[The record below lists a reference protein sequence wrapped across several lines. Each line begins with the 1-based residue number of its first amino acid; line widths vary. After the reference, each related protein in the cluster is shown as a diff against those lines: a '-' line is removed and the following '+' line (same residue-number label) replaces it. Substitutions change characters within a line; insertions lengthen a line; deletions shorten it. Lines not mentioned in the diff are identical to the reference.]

1 MAYFI
6 FREVACLDVTR
17 YMEAMPL
24 VTQIQKMWNSKDP
37 QFTSTLMS
45 PIVSGH
51 PIRIRWMLQADS
63 LDKAQAANTELLKD
77 KSYVE
82 VTKALAALV
91 DNSTWYDEAWREL
104 QFRQP

>member
-6 FREVACLDVTR
+6 FREVECLDITS

-24 VTQIQKMWNSKDP
+24 VAQVQKMWNAKNP
-37 QFTSTLMS
+37 QFISTIMS

-51 PIRIRWMLQADS
+51 PIRIRWMLQAES
-63 LDKAQAANTELLKD
+63 LDAAQAANAELLKD
-77 KSYVE
+77 KNYIETS
-82 VTKALAALV
+82 KALAALV

-104 QFRQP
+104 KFK